1 MQTLHLTAQDA
12 ALAGSL
18 LRKGK
23 LVIFPTETVY
33 GLGANALDAAAARRI
48 FEAKG
53 RPSDNPLIAHIDD
66 LAALPLLWR
75 EIPGIVY
82 TLARAFWPG
91 PLTMILPR
99 TAAVPDVVTAGLDTV
114 AVRFPSHPVAR
125 AIIHAAGVPIA
136 APSANLSGH
145 PSPTAY
151 AHVLHDME
159 GRVDAIV
166 DGGDC
171 GVGVE
176 STVVAIETGDVRVL
190 RPGGISPE
198 MLAAVLGDVE
208 IVIDPGVTRPVEGA
222 PRSPGMKYRHYAPL
236 APMTAYLGDP
246 DATAARIRRDIEGV
260 PNCAVLCYDEYRGL
274 YPCPVVAYGSKDDPM
289 SLAHNLFDALRKLD
303 ECGAAVLYAQCPGDT
318 GIELAV
324 SNRLKRAAGFHLV
337 TVEG

>member
-1 MQTLHLTAQDA
+1 MHTEHLTVRDA
-12 ALAGSL
+12 EHAGKL
-18 LRKGK
+18 LREGK

-33 GLGANALDAAAARRI
+33 GLGANALDAVAARHI

-53 RPSDNPLIAHIDD
+53 RPADNPLIAHIDSLD
-66 LAALPLLWR
+66 MLPLLWK
-75 EIPGIVY
+75 EVPETAQ

-99 TAAVPDVVTAGLDTV
+99 TPAVPDTVTAGLDTV
-114 AVRFPSHPVAR
+114 AVRFPAHPTAR
-125 AIIHAAGVPIA
+125 AIIRAAGVPIA

-145 PSPTAY
+145 PSPTTF

-176 STVVAIETGDVRVL
+176 STVVAIERDAVRVL

-198 MLAAVLGDVE
+198 MLERVLGEGKV
-208 IVIDPGVTRPVEGA
+208 VVDPGVTQPVEGV

-236 APMTAYLGDP
+236 APMTAYLGSP

-260 PNCAVLCYDEYRGL
+260 PDCAVLCYDEYRTRF
-274 YPCPVVAYGSKDDPM
+274 PCPVVTFGSKDDPAAQ
-289 SLAHNLFDALRKLD
+289 AHRLFDALRRLD
-303 ECGAAVLYAQCPGDT
+303 DCGAKVLFAQCPGDT
-318 GIELAV
+318 GVELAV

-337 TVEG
+337 TVED

>member
-1 MQTLHLTAQDA
+1 MQTLHLTAQDT

-18 LRKGK
+18 LREGK

-114 AVRFPSHPVAR
+114 AVRFPAHPVAR
-125 AIIHAAGVPIA
+125 AIIHAAGFPIA

-145 PSPTAY
+145 PSPTTY

-171 GVGVE
+171 GVGLE
-176 STVVAIETGDVRVL
+176 STVIAIETGDVRVL

-198 MLAAVLGDVE
+198 MLASVLEDVE
-208 IVIDPGVTRPVEGA
+208 IVIDPGVTRPVEGV

-236 APMTAYLGDP
+236 APMTAYLGNP
-246 DATAARIRRDIEGV
+246 DATASRIRRDIEGV
-260 PNCAVLCYDEYRGL
+260 SNCAVLCYDEYRGL
-274 YPCPVVAYGSKDDPM
+274 YPCPVVTYGSKDDPAA
-289 SLAHNLFDALRKLD
+289 LAHNLFDALRKLD
-303 ECGAAVLYAQCPGDT
+303 ACSAEVLYAQCPGDT
-318 GIELAV
+318 GVELAV